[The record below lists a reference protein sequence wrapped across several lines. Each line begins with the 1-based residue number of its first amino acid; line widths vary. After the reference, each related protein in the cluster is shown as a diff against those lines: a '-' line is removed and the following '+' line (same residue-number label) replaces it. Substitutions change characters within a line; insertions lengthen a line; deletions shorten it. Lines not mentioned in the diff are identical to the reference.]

1 MSMNG
6 EYLRV
11 TPDELARVLKDPEW
25 ALDVAEEIQDA
36 HEDNGT
42 TAAEARHFTT
52 HQTWNLLDFLL
63 KRSVFPVDIV
73 HGEELFDEADDWG
86 YGPPRY
92 LTADR
97 VRLAADTLAQ
107 LTYDQLVKGVDH
119 SELAAAAIYP
129 QIWDS
134 PTSLDWAGDV
144 FTPLTE
150 FFQAAAT
157 DGHAMVI
164 WLD

>member
-11 TPDELARVLKDPEW
+11 TPEELTRALKDPEW
-25 ALDVAEEIQDA
+25 ALGLAEEIQDA
-36 HEDNGT
+36 QEDNET
-42 TAAEARHFTT
+42 TPAEARHFTT
-52 HQTWNLLDFLL
+52 HKTWHLLDFLL

-73 HGEELFDEADDWG
+73 HGEEPFAETDDWG

-92 LTADR
+92 VTAGR
-97 VRLAADTLAQ
+97 VRLAADTLTQ
-107 LTYDQLVKGVDH
+107 MTYDQLVQGVDH
-119 SELAAAAIYP
+119 SELAAAEIYP

-134 PTSLDWAGDV
+134 PTSLGWARDL

-150 FFQAAAT
+150 FFHAAAS